1 MSTQLDVDNVIQWTL
16 DNFIELEEI
25 LHDLIPHI
33 RWLQISAKD
42 FWRKISPFE
51 QMFPKILFKNIIGYH
66 LDPET
71 TPQNKLFLVSRDS
84 STFESCIIDKHHLSR
99 IASWI
104 ENKEK
109 PIYCS
114 RNTPYLFKLL
124 YRASRDGFEAKK
136 FHELCD
142 NKGPTIMISKL
153 QSDGKLIGSYN
164 PLTWEP
170 YTTVKKCSRSWQS
183 SSKSFLFSFSDKNID
198 SGRIMKITTNS
209 KEQNYA
215 VSYDKNSGPAFG
227 RGWDLKI
234 TNNKLIRHS
243 TCKTYPNISLALYHK
258 DNILEDYEV
267 FQVENK
273 Y

>member
-1 MSTQLDVDNVIQWTL
+1 MAINQCVRL
-16 DNFIELEEI
+16 LE
-25 LHDLIPHI
+25 
-33 RWLQISAKD
+33 
-42 FWRKISPFE
+42 
-51 QMFPKILFKNIIGYH
+51 LFKVM
-66 LDPET
+66 EE
-71 TPQNKLFLVSRDS
+71 KLNL
-84 STFESCIIDKHHLSR
+84 LSDLSNDMGR
-99 IASWI
+99 
-104 ENKEK
+104 
-109 PIYCS
+109 
-114 RNTPYLFKLL
+114 
-124 YRASRDGFEAKK
+124 
-136 FHELCD
+136 
-142 NKGPTIMISKL
+142 
-153 QSDGKLIGSYN
+153 
-164 PLTWEP
+164 
-170 YTTVKKCSRSWQS
+170 
-183 SSKSFLFSFSDKNID
+183 LFSSGDRYDVIIKAGEGPNMKEFYTHALILGERFSDKNID